1 MDILRVLSST
11 DLEVRKKTL
20 DLVMELVTLRNIEEV
35 SIKLFVCFYLNQIY
49 DVFFYYKAYNSYYI
63 LMLYAMTKS
72 KSPANS

>member
-35 SIKLFVCFYLNQIY
+35 KNDLIFFDFIKSTTSHSFIEFPISLVVN
-49 DVFFYYKAYNSYYI
+49 I
-63 LMLYAMTKS
+63 L
-72 KSPANS
+72 P

>member
-35 SIKLFVCFYLNQIY
+35 SLLKISSIFYC
-49 DVFFYYKAYNSYYI
+49 
-63 LMLYAMTKS
+63 
-72 KSPANS
+72 

>member
-49 DVFFYYKAYNSYYI
+49 DVFFYYKTYISYVIFYFI
-63 LMLYAMTKS
+63 C
-72 KSPANS
+72 

>member
-35 SIKLFVCFYLNQIY
+35 SIRLFVFT
-49 DVFFYYKAYNSYYI
+49 S
-63 LMLYAMTKS
+63 TKFTMFS
-72 KSPANS
+72 FIIRLTIVIIF

>member
-35 SIKLFVCFYLNQIY
+35 SIRLFVFTSTKFTMF
-49 DVFFYYKAYNSYYI
+49 FFYYKAYNSYYI